1 MIARLTAIFV
11 VALGAAPAS
20 AHPQPG
26 ALVDELAT
34 MHYFEE
40 VAISPDG
47 QRVAWVEKIFDKGR
61 DTGRAAVFSTAV
73 DAAAAPRR
81 LGEGR
86 QITWSHDGKRLAWI
100 DKQLIVATIGAGVVT
115 LTKLDGTVAAP
126 AWSPDDTQIAV
137 LFAEHGVGGGPL
149 DAEPAATGVIGGAVH
164 NQRITLVDVK
174 TRVATPISPPELH
187 VYEAAWSPDGK
198 TFALTAAAG
207 PGDNNWWIAQ
217 LYTLP
222 VAGGAVAPIYK
233 PELQI
238 AQPVWSP
245 DGKTIAFISGLMSD
259 EGFTGGDVYTIPATG
274 GRAVNHTTG
283 RKASPNTVVW
293 TSPTQLLVVEYVGGS
308 TAFATL
314 DLASGKIDRLWQGD
328 EAIHTGTWSNFSAA
342 GDGKTVAVIRS
353 DWQHA
358 PEVWAGVPGSWKQ
371 LTHLN
376 ASHHPAWGDAKNLT
390 WKSEGRDVQGWL
402 LYPSDFDPTKRYP
415 MIVMPHGGP
424 AGIAQPRW
432 PDPAFDDAT
441 LAALGYFVL
450 LPNARGSFGQGEAF
464 VRANVKDFGGGDL
477 RDVMAG
483 VDTALKLAPIDPNR
497 LGIAGWSYG
506 GYMTMWAITQTN
518 RFKAALAGAGIADWQ
533 SYYGENSIDQWMLP
547 YFGASVYDDPAVYAK
562 SSPITFVKKVR
573 TPTMIAVGERDG
585 ECPAPQSY
593 ELWHALDVLRV
604 PTELVVYA
612 NEGHWFVDPKH
623 KRDLLE
629 RAGAWFDKYL
639 R

>member
-1 MIARLTAIFV
+1 
-11 VALGAAPAS
+11 
-20 AHPQPG
+20 
-26 ALVDELAT
+26 

-61 DTGRAAVFSTAV
+61 DTGRAAVFASTV
-73 DAAAAPRR
+73 DAGAAPRK

-86 QITWSHDGKRLAWI
+86 QIAWSHDGKRLAWI
-100 DKQLIVATIGAGVVT
+100 DKQLTVATIGAGAVT
-115 LTKLDGTVAAP
+115 LTKLDGTLASP
-126 AWSPDDTQIAV
+126 AWSPDDTRIAI

-149 DAEPAATGVIGGAVH
+149 NATPAETGVIGGAVH

-174 TRVATPISPPELH
+174 TRTATPISPPELH
-187 VYEAAWSPDGK
+187 VYEATWSPDGK

-217 LYTLP
+217 LYTMP
-222 VAGGAVAPIYK
+222 ATGGAVAPIYK

-245 DGKTIAFISGLMSD
+245 DGTTIAFIGGLMSD
-259 EGFTGGDVYTIPATG
+259 EGFTGGDVYTIPAGG
-274 GRAVNHTTG
+274 GRAVNHTAG
-283 RKASPNTVVW
+283 RKSSPNTVVW
-293 TSPTQLLVVEYVGGS
+293 TSPAQLLLVEYVGGS
-308 TAFATL
+308 TALATL
-314 DLASGKIDRLWQGD
+314 DLTSQNIDRLWQGD
-328 EAIHTGTWSNFSAA
+328 EGVHTGTWGNFSAA
-342 GDGKTVAVIRS
+342 RDGKTVALIRS
-353 DWQHA
+353 DFQHP
-358 PEVWAGVPGSWKQ
+358 PEIWAGAVGAWKQ
-371 LTHLN
+371 LTRLN
-376 ASHHPAWGDAKNLT
+376 ASHHAAWGDAKNLT

-402 LYPSDFDPTKRYP
+402 LYPSDFDPAKRYP

-432 PDPAFDDAT
+432 PEPSFNDAT

-533 SYYGENSIDQWMLP
+533 SYYGENSIDQWMIP

-573 TPTMIAVGERDG
+573 TPTLITVGERDG

-593 ELWHALDVLRV
+593 ELWHALDALRI

-612 NEGHWFVDPKH
+612 GEGHWFVDPKH
-623 KRDLLE
+623 KRDLLD